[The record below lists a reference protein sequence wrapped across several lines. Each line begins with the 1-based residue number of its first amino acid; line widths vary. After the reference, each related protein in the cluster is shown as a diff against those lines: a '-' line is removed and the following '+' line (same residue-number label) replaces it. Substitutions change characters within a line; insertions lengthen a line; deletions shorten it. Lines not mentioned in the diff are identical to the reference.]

1 MSTPES
7 QLPLAVKD
15 DAQLVTGSMEPSVGQ
30 MLQMLI
36 ERGNP
41 EQNINTLERIIAL
54 KERSDAKQA
63 EREFFA
69 AFASL
74 QSEMPLIQAESAVP
88 DKQGNVKYRF
98 ADFLTIMHAV
108 RQPLIKHGFSVTFDT
123 DLSADRVKVTCTLM
137 HRGGH
142 SRSNSHFAKVG
153 SGPINASPAQ
163 ADGAATTYAKRYAL
177 CSALNIVV
185 EMDTDGRED
194 ARNEGGPIDFA
205 QVETLREMVKDT
217 GSDEAAFLRFAGAKT
232 YEEIGSNRYPALFAA
247 LNKKAHK

>member
-1 MSTPES
+1 MSTSPES
-7 QLPLAVKD
+7 QLPLAVQS
-15 DAQLVTGSMEPSVGQ
+15 DAQLVAHEPSVGQ

-69 AFASL
+69 AFADL
-74 QSEMPLIQAESAVP
+74 QAEMPRIQAESAVP
-88 DKQGNVKYRF
+88 DRNENVKYRF
-98 ADFLTIMHAV
+98 ADFLTIMNAV

-123 DLSADRVKVTCTLM
+123 DLTADRVKVTCTLM

-153 SGPINASPAQ
+153 SGPVNASPAQ

-185 EMDTDGRED
+185 EKDNDGKDD
-194 ARNEGGPIDFA
+194 ARNEGGQIDFA
-205 QVETLREMVKDT
+205 QVETLREMVRDT
-217 GSDEAAFLRFAGAKT
+217 GSDESAFLKFAGASK
-232 YEEIGSNRYPALFAA
+232 YEEIGANRYQALFSA
-247 LNKKAHK
+247 LNKKVRK